1 MDGDSQQALVKQIGQ
16 LLLDHNIDAD
26 VEIYRESVCALGG
39 NEVQE
44 KRTLMVNKDLPSS
57 DADKADAFNA
67 ALKDVTKGVEG
78 LDINVVSK
86 LGAGDKYKTI
96 TDVVALN
103 ETDKMNLEHKE
114 GEVWLLDFW
123 ATWCPPCQKPMAHN
137 VEMLEKRGAEWGSD
151 VRIIGLSID
160 QSMEKLAGHVK
171 SKNWTSVEHYH
182 RAGSDASKV
191 YSVSGV
197 PHVMLIDK
205 TGTIVFKGHPA
216 KRPNLE
222 DDLDKLRNGE
232 CLTGDGVFSGEKK
245 EEAGEKKEE
254 KKDDGFKEVDAAA
267 INQEIDGFKAVA
279 EGLQAD
285 AEIKELAKK
294 CPRAFCVMTFTQ
306 KYNPTNETTLGD
318 YKNYRVLVGPQA
330 SIDSLKSSLE
340 GKVEGSFE
348 VVLQQHAI

>member
-1 MDGDSQQALVKQIGQ
+1 MDNDSQQALMKQIGQ
-16 LLLDHNIDAD
+16 CLVDHDIDAS
-26 VEIYRESVCALGG
+26 VEIYRESVCALAGS
-39 NEVQE
+39 EVQE
-44 KRTLMVNKDLPSS
+44 KQVLKVDKDLPSS
-57 DADKADAFNA
+57 DAEKAAAFNTA
-67 ALKDVTKGVEG
+67 VKEITSGVEG
-78 LDINVVSK
+78 LEINVVSK
-86 LGAGDKYKTI
+86 LGVGDKYKTI

-103 ETDKMNLEHKE
+103 ETEKMNLEHKE

-137 VEMLEKRGAEWGSD
+137 QEMLEKRGADWGSD

-171 SKNWTSVEHYH
+171 AKNWTSVEHYH

-216 KRPNLE
+216 NRPNLE
-222 DDLDKLRNGE
+222 EDLDKLKAGE
-232 CLTGDGVFSGEKK
+232 TLTGKGVFTGEKK
-245 EEAGEKKEE
+245 EEADEKPKKEE
-254 KKDDGFKEVDAAA
+254 EDGFKEVDAVA

-285 AEIKELAKK
+285 TEIKELAKK

-306 KYNPTNETTLGD
+306 KYNPTN
-318 YKNYRVLVGPQA
+318 
-330 SIDSLKSSLE
+330 
-340 GKVEGSFE
+340 
-348 VVLQQHAI
+348 